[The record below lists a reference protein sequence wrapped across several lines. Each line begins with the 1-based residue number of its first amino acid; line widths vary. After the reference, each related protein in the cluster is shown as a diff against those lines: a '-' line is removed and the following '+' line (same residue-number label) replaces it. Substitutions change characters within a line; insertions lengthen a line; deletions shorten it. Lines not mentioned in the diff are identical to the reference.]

1 MCAHDHHWFQL
12 RTPRPKQFLKKRE
25 ITNALGHGR
34 CLKKKHRRSG
44 SYLAHSQHVG
54 DGFAADV
61 GSNDDVILAATVSSG
76 HSFSRSQSDRL
87 GHADQF
93 FRCGFGARHF
103 RGIEGLS
110 IHKTEKVKLR
120 ALIRYKKRT
129 YSNLLGDGFNCG
141 FQGSRSASV
150 FVFDSLNCLEERGN
164 IGYHYLR
171 KRE

>member
-1 MCAHDHHWFQL
+1 MTWSLF
-12 RTPRPKQFLKKRE
+12 E
-25 ITNALGHGR
+25 
-34 CLKKKHRRSG
+34 KKHRWRG

-61 GSNDDVILAATVSSG
+61 GSNDDVVLAATVSSG

-120 ALIRYKKRT
+120 ALVCYEKRT
-129 YSNLLGDGFNCG
+129 YSDFLGDGFNSG
-141 FQGSRSASV
+141 FQRSRSASV
-150 FVFDSLNCLEERGN
+150 FVFDSLDCLQERGN
-164 IGYHYLR
+164 IGYHYLG
-171 KRE
+171 KREQEKMYHLYKVPVSSTRKELRK